1 MIDADGFRPNV
12 GIILTNGAGRL
23 FWGRRIGRSGWQFPQ
38 GGIRAEETPEQALFR
53 ELYEEI
59 GLTPEDVEILGSTRG
74 WLRYRLPRRFIR
86 RGQRPLCIGQKQR
99 WFLLQLHAPE
109 GRVQLDATDSPEF
122 DHWRW
127 IDYWSPASEV
137 IFFKR
142 KVYRRALDELAP
154 LLFPEGDIPQLAR
167 TQPRR

>member
-12 GIILTNGAGRL
+12 GIILTNDAHRL

-38 GGIRAEETPEQALFR
+38 GGIRAEESAEQALFR
-53 ELYEEI
+53 ELHEEV
-59 GLTPEDVEILGSTRG
+59 GLTADDVELLGSTRG

-99 WFLLQLHAPE
+99 WFLLRLKASERQ
-109 GRVQLDATDSPEF
+109 VQLDLTESPEF
-122 DHWRW
+122 DRWRW
-127 IDYWSPASEV
+127 IDYWAPANEV

-142 KVYRRALDELAP
+142 RVYQRALEELAP
-154 LLFPEGDIPQLAR
+154 LLFPESLPS
-167 TQPRR
+167 RRSS